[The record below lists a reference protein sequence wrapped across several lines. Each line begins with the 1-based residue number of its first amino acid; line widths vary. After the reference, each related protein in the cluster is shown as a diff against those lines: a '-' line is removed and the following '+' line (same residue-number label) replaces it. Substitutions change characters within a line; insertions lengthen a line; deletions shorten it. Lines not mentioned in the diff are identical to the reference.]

1 MKLIRLHTS
10 CHAKMRV
17 LENVQLFFLNMTPPS
32 EKIAFMIKMVIDN
45 IRGKKCSYF
54 FMIDKPV
61 KNSRMIF
68 KLSGLRKTFHTFE
81 KLPGIIN

>member
-1 MKLIRLHTS
+1 
-10 CHAKMRV
+10 MRV
-17 LENVQLFFLNMTPPS
+17 LENVHLFFFEHDPPPL

-61 KNSRMIF
+61 K
-68 KLSGLRKTFHTFE
+68 K
-81 KLPGIIN
+81 